1 MKKKVL
7 ILVIIIC
14 LIVLIGIGIYYYL
27 QNANQ
32 KGNNNT
38 EDITSNNLQ
47 ENISVNNINTNET
60 SNNIVSS
67 GNIEVG
73 TTESRG
79 FILDNVFH
87 SEKQGDIHF
96 SSYYPNG
103 YDETKE
109 YAIYFALPGW
119 EGLYFQGVG
128 ANMYEPYPYEAQK
141 YNENMIV
148 ISPQLDDWGEESAN
162 DTIALVEYFLNNY
175 NIDKSKVYISGV
187 SGGGETL
194 SIVLGKRPELFT
206 SALFVSSQWDG
217 DLEVLANAKTPLYMV
232 IGENDSYYGSGKA
245 KNAYEELHNIY
256 EEKGLS
262 NEEIDKILILD
273 VKDHDYFTTRG
284 FTDEHMGCSSFAYEE
299 DIMNWV
305 FSKTK

>member
-1 MKKKVL
+1 MKKKIL

-87 SEKQGDIHF
+87 SEEQGDIHF

-103 YDETKE
+103 
-109 YAIYFALPGW
+109 
-119 EGLYFQGVG
+119 
-128 ANMYEPYPYEAQK
+128 
-141 YNENMIV
+141 
-148 ISPQLDDWGEESAN
+148 
-162 DTIALVEYFLNNY
+162 
-175 NIDKSKVYISGV
+175 
-187 SGGGETL
+187 
-194 SIVLGKRPELFT
+194 
-206 SALFVSSQWDG
+206 
-217 DLEVLANAKTPLYMV
+217 
-232 IGENDSYYGSGKA
+232 
-245 KNAYEELHNIY
+245 Y

-284 FTDEHMGCSSFAYEE
+284 FTDEHMGCSSFTYEE